1 MPAGTPGYWF
11 TTEDIQNQPPN
22 LTIHSVTV
30 EVFAYPIEPDT
41 AQRIYDSIFYVKL
54 VFNYTQLAD
63 ASGVPQSF
71 QVAIK
76 TDGAEGSSSTNI
88 NTQTI
93 GCNFP
98 YGSSMTTTWTS
109 ENLQYFGVLAPFGFK
124 FAGGKA
130 GIEIFFPTQAE
141 PLILANS
148 GNRSYTMLGQWIH
161 NLTPSTPGD
170 LSIPSRQL
178 VDPWDNPVR
187 MTIQPVYSESFP
199 SGEQFILNFAFK
211 ITNNTVASISI
222 STATFNIILDGQTIN
237 DISLSFG
244 SPINLNAGE
253 TSDLQLFYSGTLSGA
268 TPNWTLTEISAINI
282 NYT

>member
-41 AQRIYDSIFYVKL
+41 AQRIYDSEFFVNLI
-54 VFNYTQLAD
+54 FNYTQLAD
-63 ASGVPQSF
+63 ASGVPHSF
-71 QVAIK
+71 QVGLT
-76 TDGAEGSSSTNI
+76 TDGAEGSSSTII

-98 YGSSMTTTWTS
+98 YGSSMTTSWTS

-130 GIEIFFPTQAE
+130 GLIVSFQTEGGEIVLT
-141 PLILANS
+141 NS

-161 NLTPSTPGD
+161 NLTRSAPGD
-170 LSIPSRQL
+170 LSIPSQQL

-187 MTIQPVYSESFP
+187 MTIQPLYGP
-199 SGEQFILNFAFK
+199 SNPFGDLFILNFAFK
-211 ITNNTVASISI
+211 ITNNTANPV
-222 STATFNIILDGQTIN
+222 TIN
-237 DISLSFG
+237 TITLNFTINGTPIVGQPLINNYPIVISG
-244 SPINLNAGE
+244 NE
-253 TSDLQLFYSGTLSGA
+253 TSSLLLLYTDPLTVGDPNYTL
-268 TPNWTLTEISAINI
+268 NEISAINI
-282 NYT
+282 DYT